1 MKKIIL
7 ILLLFAV
14 SNCGFSPVN
23 QNIND
28 KYLKIVI
35 NEIEGEKSISNILKR
50 KLKKY
55 DTENIENVY
64 ILNVKTSYSKNT
76 LSKDKTGRASDLKL
90 STTINF
96 NVLYNNQ
103 NYNFSFTENLNI
115 ERLSDFMEQNNYEN
129 EIKENF
135 VNNIVNQLIFNLK
148 SVLNDT

>member
-7 ILLLFAV
+7 ILLFFAV

-28 KYLKIVI
+28 KYIKIVI

-55 DTENIENVY
+55 DVENSENVY
-64 ILNVKTSYSKNT
+64 ILNIKSSYSKDT
-76 LSKDKTGRASDLKL
+76 LSKDKTGRDSDLRL

-96 NVLYNNQ
+96 DVLYNNQ

-115 ERLSDFMEQNNYEN
+115 ERLSDFTEQNNYEN

-148 SVLNDT
+148 SLK

>member
-7 ILLLFAV
+7 ILLFLALN
-14 SNCGFSPVN
+14 NCGFSPVN
-23 QNIND
+23 QNTNS
-28 KYLKIVI
+28 KYIKIAI

-50 KLKKY
+50 KLKRY
-55 DTENIENVY
+55 EAEDNEDTF
-64 ILNVKTSYSKNT
+64 ILNVKTSYSKDT

-103 NYNFSFTENLNI
+103 KYNFSFTENLNI
-115 ERLSDFMEQNNYEN
+115 ERLSDFTEQNNYEN

-135 VNNIVNQLIFNLK
+135 VNTIMNELIFNLNSLK
-148 SVLNDT
+148 

>member
-7 ILLLFAV
+7 ILLFFAV

-28 KYLKIVI
+28 KYIKIVI

-55 DTENIENVY
+55 DVENSENVY
-64 ILNVKTSYSKNT
+64 ILNIKSSYSKDT
-76 LSKDKTGRASDLKL
+76 LSKDKTGRDSDLRL

-96 NVLYNNQ
+96 DVLYNNQ

-115 ERLSDFMEQNNYEN
+115 ERLSDFTEQNNYEN

-135 VNNIVNQLIFNLK
+135 VNTIVSQLIFNLNSLK
-148 SVLNDT
+148 

>member
-55 DTENIENVY
+55 DTENSENVY
-64 ILNVKTSYSKNT
+64 ILNIKSSYSKDT
-76 LSKDKTGRASDLKL
+76 LSKDKTGRDSDLKL
-90 STTINF
+90 STTISF
-96 NVLYNNQ
+96 DVLYNNQ